1 MVFVPINKYLQ
12 FYSAGYCLIL
22 FCHVFCEFWLW
33 FVPWKSESHAVM
45 SESLWILQARIL
57 QWVAS
62 PFSRGSFPTQGS
74 NPGLPTLQADSLP
87 AEPPGKP
94 KDTGVG
100 SLCLLQQI
108 LLTQELNQGLPAL
121 QADSLPA
128 ELLGKPL
135 ELWVNSETM
144 IKVVSLRQDFHL
156 FLSGAWEVTG
166 VCMAEAF

>member
-1 MVFVPINKYLQ
+1 MVSVPINKYLQ

-22 FCHVFCEFWLW
+22 FCYVFCEFWLW
-33 FVPWKSESHAVM
+33 FVPWKSESHSVM
-45 SESLWILQARIL
+45 SESLRILQTRIL
-57 QWVAS
+57 QWVAF

-74 NPGLPTLQADSLP
+74 NPGLPHW
-87 AEPPGKP
+87 G
-94 KDTGVG
+94 
-100 SLCLLQQI
+100 QI
-108 LLTQELNQGLPAL
+108 LYQLSHRGSPRILEWVAYPFSSRSSWPRNWTQGLPAL
-121 QADSLPA
+121 QADSLPT
-128 ELLGKPL
+128 ELLRKPL